1 MSGFGYLDEIKG
13 LEHST
18 LKVPYETLNKQ
29 YRNVQKSIDRDCSS
43 LSQTII
49 VAEKQVKSTDSCL
62 SRGELINSFTTV
74 VDKLRIIKKRS
85 LDLRNEE
92 RDLLKL
98 IKKRI
103 ERLKEHESTNL
114 ALNRSFK
121 KARFDRVLI
130 DYFLRAGFYTTA
142 QMLADK
148 SGIRDM
154 TNIDIFMVEKEIV
167 ESLKNKETSKCFAW
181 CNENK
186 SKLKKIN
193 SNLEFTLRQQ
203 EFIELVRAQRCVEAV
218 HHARKYFVNLNATQ
232 LIDVQKSMV
241 LLAYVKS
248 TDASTYQELLNE
260 NRWDQIIDLFKQE
273 NYKIHQLPEQ
283 SSFTA
288 ILQAGLSAMKTPTC
302 YKKVTSVQ
310 NPNCP
315 VCHPNLNVIARPLPY
330 AYCTNSKLICAHSGA
345 AMNENNVPMMLPNG
359 YVFSINSLLQ
369 IMAENDGKIKCPRTS
384 EIFEFHEAQKAFIL

>member
-29 YRNVQKSIDRDCSS
+29 YRNVQKSIDRDSCSI
-43 LSQTII
+43 SQAT
-49 VAEKQVKSTDSCL
+49 VNAEKQLKQGDLNRAEVL
-62 SRGELINSFTTV
+62 NSFTSIAE
-74 VDKLRIIKKRS
+74 KLRSLKKRS
-85 LDLRNEE
+85 NDYRNEE
-92 RDLLKL
+92 KDLLKL

-103 ERLKEHESTNL
+103 DHLKDHESENSSV
-114 ALNRSFK
+114 NKNFK
-121 KARFDRVLI
+121 RTRFDRVLI
-130 DYFLRAGFYTTA
+130 DYFLRSGFYKTA
-142 QMLADK
+142 QIMAEK
-148 SGIRDM
+148 NGIKDM
-154 TNIDIFMVEKEIV
+154 TNIGMFLVEKEIV
-167 ESLKNKETSKCFAW
+167 ESLRNKETAKCFSW

-260 NRWDQIIDLFKQE
+260 NRWSQIIDLFKQE

-283 SSFTA
+283 SNFTA

-302 YKKVTSVQ
+302 YRKVTSVK

-315 VCHPNLNVIARPLPY
+315 VCHPSLNIIAKPLPY
-330 AYCTNSKLICAHSGA
+330 AICNNSKLICAFSGEQ
-345 AMNENNVPMMLPNG
+345 MNENNVPMMLPNG
-359 YVFSINSLLQ
+359 MVYSINSLLQ
-369 IMAENDGKIKCPRTS
+369 IMSDNEGKIKCPRTN
-384 EIFEFHEAQKAFIL
+384 EFYEFHEAQKVFIL

>member
-1 MSGFGYLDEIKG
+1 MSSGFGYLDELKA

-43 LSQTII
+43 LSQTICS
-49 VAEKQVKSTDSCL
+49 AEKVAKSS
-62 SRGELINSFTTV
+62 ELTRNEIMNSFSSV
-74 VDKLRIIKKRS
+74 VEKLRSLKKRS

-92 RDLLKL
+92 KDLLKL
-98 IKKRI
+98 VKKRI
-103 ERLKEHESTNL
+103 DHLKDHEVPNQIV
-114 ALNRSFK
+114 NKSFK
-121 KARFDRVLI
+121 KQRFDRMLI
-130 DYFLRAGFYTTA
+130 DYFLRTGFYQTA
-142 QMLADK
+142 QLLATK
-148 SGIRDM
+148 SNIEDM
-154 TNIDIFMVEKEIV
+154 TNIEIFLVEKEIV
-167 ESLKNKETSKCFAW
+167 ESLKNKETSKCLSW

-193 SNLEFTLRQQ
+193 SNLEFSLRQQ
-203 EFIELVRAQRCVEAV
+203 EFIELVRSQRCVEAV
-218 HHARKYFVNLNATQ
+218 HHARRHFVNLNSTQ

-260 NRWDQIIDLFKQE
+260 NRWNQLIDIFKQD

-288 ILQAGLSAMKTPTC
+288 ILQAGLSAIKTPTC
-302 YKKVTSVQ
+302 YRKVTAVK

-315 VCHPNLNVIARPLPY
+315 VCHPGLNVIAHPLPY
-330 AYCTNSKLICAHSGA
+330 AYCANSKLICAYSGQP
-345 AMNENNVPMMLPNG
+345 MNENNVPMMLPNG
-359 YVFSINSLLQ
+359 YVFSYNSLLK
-369 IMAENDGKIKCPRTS
+369 IMSENNGKIKCPRTQDM
-384 EIFEFHEAQKAFIL
+384 FEFTEAQKVFIL

>member
-29 YRNVQKSIDRDCSS
+29 YRNVQKSIDRDCCSI
-43 LSQTII
+43 SQTVVATEKQMKSNDLGRAEILSSFTAI
-49 VAEKQVKSTDSCL
+49 AEK
-62 SRGELINSFTTV
+62 
-74 VDKLRIIKKRS
+74 LRSLKKRS
-85 LDLRNEE
+85 NDYRNEE
-92 RDLLKL
+92 KDLLKL

-103 ERLKEHESTNL
+103 DHLKDHESQSVAVNK
-114 ALNRSFK
+114 NFR

-130 DYFLRAGFYTTA
+130 DYFLRSGFYRTA
-142 QMLADK
+142 QIMADK
-148 SGIRDM
+148 SGIQDM
-154 TNIDIFMVEKEIV
+154 TNIDIFLIEKDIV
-167 ESLKNKETSKCFAW
+167 ESLKNKETAKCFSW

-218 HHARKYFVNLNATQ
+218 HHARKYFINLNATQ

-260 NRWDQIIDLFKQE
+260 DRWTQIIDLFKQE

-302 YKKVTSVQ
+302 YRKVTSVK

-315 VCHPNLNVIARPLPY
+315 VCHPSLNAIARPLPY
-330 AYCTNSKLICAHSGA
+330 AICNNSKLICAFSGA

-359 YVFSINSLLQ
+359 MVYSINSLLQ
-369 IMAENDGKIKCPRTS
+369 MMSDNDGRIKCPRTN
-384 EIFEFHEAQKAFIL
+384 ELFEFHEAQKVFIL

>member
-43 LSQTII
+43 LSQT
-49 VAEKQVKSTDSCL
+49 VVTAEKQVKSTDSCL
-62 SRGELINSFTTV
+62 SRAELISSFTSV
-74 VDKLRIIKKRS
+74 VDKLRIVKKRS

-103 ERLKEHESTNL
+103 ERLKEHESTNQV
-114 ALNRSFK
+114 LNRSFK

-130 DYFLRAGFYTTA
+130 DYFLRAGFYATA

-154 TNIDIFMVEKEIV
+154 TNIDIFLVEKEIV
-167 ESLKNKETSKCFAW
+167 DSLKNKETSKCFAW

-193 SNLEFTLRQQ
+193 VSEFLE
-203 EFIELVRAQRCVEAV
+203 
-218 HHARKYFVNLNATQ
+218 
-232 LIDVQKSMV
+232 
-241 LLAYVKS
+241 
-248 TDASTYQELLNE
+248 
-260 NRWDQIIDLFKQE
+260 
-273 NYKIHQLPEQ
+273 
-283 SSFTA
+283 
-288 ILQAGLSAMKTPTC
+288 
-302 YKKVTSVQ
+302 
-310 NPNCP
+310 
-315 VCHPNLNVIARPLPY
+315 
-330 AYCTNSKLICAHSGA
+330 
-345 AMNENNVPMMLPNG
+345 
-359 YVFSINSLLQ
+359 
-369 IMAENDGKIKCPRTS
+369 
-384 EIFEFHEAQKAFIL
+384 